1 LERILFSTAE
11 IEECLFIT
19 ISGVECGITITTM
32 IIIIIIIV
40 LIMIIIII
48 IIIIII
54 MH

>member
-1 LERILFSTAE
+1 MERILFSTAE

-32 IIIIIIIV
+32 IIIIIIV

-48 IIIIII
+48 IIIII